1 MSILNFD
8 KLLAPI
14 SKENPCGEDL
24 SDLTEYYV
32 LEECAKGKEESQ
44 FAKAEPP
51 DWRQVEAL
59 SKDLLL
65 QGKEM
70 WVIFHLLC
78 AMTANHG
85 ITGFSEGIQFLFEVL
100 SVFWENIF
108 PENDFDDPNPY
119 EQRMGVLKSL
129 SDTSSPLLLNLR
141 NMPICK
147 SRQLGE
153 FSFRDI
159 LIARGEIKA
168 ADEEAVPGQN
178 IIEAA
183 IRDTDPKFMADQI
196 SLMKTTVEYVNKIE
210 SFLNDA
216 AGLQNN
222 TSNILKISE
231 AIESILAYIAPYCS
245 PDPEDSIP
253 EEQDNIDANESLQ
266 GTVKEETVVTA
277 SGAINNRDD
286 IYALL
291 DEIIQW
297 YGQNEP
303 ASPVGMLLERAKSM
317 VGKDFFHIISNVLGP
332 DIPQIQ
338 LLFGPPGEYPAL
350 GVTPADRKSPFPI
363 HSRNDV
369 VKYLDMT
376 ATWYGNFEPSS
387 PVPLFIHRAKQLVG
401 KKFQEII
408 SEIANQAQGQVA
420 ELLNNKTQA

>member
-1 MSILNFD
+1 MSILNVD
-8 KLLAPI
+8 KLLAPVA
-14 SKENPCGEDL
+14 KDNPCGEDL
-24 SDLTEYYV
+24 SDLTEYYI
-32 LEECAKGKEESQ
+32 LEEYAKGKEDSQ

-51 DWRQVEAL
+51 DWRQVETL
-59 SKDLLL
+59 SQDLLL

-85 ITGFSEGIQFLFEVL
+85 IKGFCEGIQFLFEVL
-100 SVFWENIF
+100 SAFWENIF

-129 SDTSSPLLLNLR
+129 SDISSPLLLNIR

-147 SRQLGE
+147 SKQLGE

-168 ADEEAVPGQN
+168 TNEEAVPDQN
-178 IIEAA
+178 IIDAA
-183 IRDTDPKFMADQI
+183 IRDTDPKFMAEQI
-196 SLMKTTVEYVNKIE
+196 SLMKTAVEYVNKIE

-216 AGLQNN
+216 AGRQNN
-222 TSNILKISE
+222 TANILKISE
-231 AIESILAYIAPYCS
+231 VIESISAYIEPYCA
-245 PDPEDSIP
+245 PEDYEDSGP
-253 EEQDNIDANESLQ
+253 EEQDRIDADEAPQNDIER
-266 GTVKEETVVTA
+266 ETVTTA
-277 SGAINNRDD
+277 SGGINNRDD

-291 DEIIQW
+291 DEIVQW
-297 YGQNEP
+297 YGKNEP

-317 VGKDFFHIISNVLGP
+317 VGKDFFHIISNILGP

-338 LLFGPPGEYPAL
+338 LLFGPSGEYPAL
-350 GVTPADRKSPFPI
+350 GVTPAAGKSPFPI

-369 VKYLDMT
+369 VKYLDIT
-376 ATWYGNFEPSS
+376 ATWYSKFEPSS

-401 KKFQEII
+401 KRFQEII

-420 ELLNNKTQA
+420 ELLNNKT

>member
-8 KLLAPI
+8 KLLVPVA
-14 SKENPCGEDL
+14 KDNPCGEDL
-24 SDLTEYYV
+24 SGLTEYYV
-32 LEECAKGKEESQ
+32 LEEYAKGKEESQ

-51 DWRQVEAL
+51 DWRQVEAM
-59 SKDLLL
+59 SQSLLL

-70 WVIFHLLC
+70 WVIFHLIC

-85 ITGFSEGIQFLFEVL
+85 ITGFSEGIQFLFKIL
-100 SVFWENIF
+100 SAFWENIF

-129 SDTSSPLLLNLR
+129 SDASSPLFLNIR

-153 FSFRDI
+153 FSFKDI

-168 ADEEAVPGQN
+168 GEEEAVPDQN

-183 IRDTDPKFMADQI
+183 IRDTDPEFMADQI
-196 SLMKTTVEYVNKIE
+196 SLMKSAIEYVNKIE
-210 SFLNDA
+210 TFLNEA
-216 AGLQNN
+216 AGQQNN

-231 AIESILAYIAPYCS
+231 AIETIVAYIEPYFT
-245 PDPEDSIP
+245 PENSGP
-253 EEQDNIDANESLQ
+253 EEQDKIDANEKPQ
-266 GTVKEETVVTA
+266 DPIGGETVSTA
-277 SGAINNRDD
+277 SGGINNRDD
-286 IYALL
+286 VYALL
-291 DEIIQW
+291 NEIVQW

-338 LLFGPPGEYPAL
+338 LILGPSGEYPAL
-350 GVTPADRKSPFPI
+350 GVTPAARKSPFPI
-363 HSRNDV
+363 QSRSDV
-369 VKYLDMT
+369 VKYLDIT
-376 ATWYGNFEPSS
+376 ATWYSQFEPSS

-401 KKFQEII
+401 KSFQEII
-408 SEIANQAQGQVA
+408 NEIANQAQGQVA
-420 ELLNNKTQA
+420 ELLNNKNQA